1 MDKRPFILQDRSMGF
16 NKAEY
21 KKFTD
26 MVSYST
32 SWLPLRNYHLLN
44 FDVVL
49 KKNIHN
55 ALKMF

>member
-1 MDKRPFILQDRSMGF
+1 MGF
-16 NKAEY
+16 NIAEY
-21 KKFTD
+21 KKYTD
-26 MVSYST
+26 VMLYST

-55 ALKMF
+55 ALKML